1 MKGAGFRKKLSFG
14 KISPRGKTEFSC
26 VVNKMDGKRMRIDD
40 LECSMFES
48 LAKRSRPS
56 PFVLSQAVPK
66 RFLKA
71 YTHVPD
77 EKMGTVSFFARI
89 FPALLALLTGE
100 LCFQQY
106 KATLVLRVEMTKG
119 DGKRKVQQPYFSSK
133 PFVILRPEDID
144 EAIEEGHRNIDTQMD
159 KWTREVSG
167 WTVNK
172 VLCLYVNIAKYQ
184 PLKGSSY
191 IELPKYL
198 QTKKAIVNVRNN
210 DNKCLEWALL
220 SSLYPAHDNPHRVSK
235 YKDHEKELNFAGIEF
250 PVTLKDIP
258 KVERL
263 NNLAINVFGY
273 SESAGVHPLY
283 LTNDLSQDPITLLLI
298 TEIQDGKT
306 KSHYCWIKDF
316 NRLCFD
322 QTKHKERKH
331 FCLRCISP
339 HSSERTPA
347 DHMIYCRGVDTAPCH
362 AVFPQASEDGSPPTI
377 QFKNIQHLMKAPFV
391 IYADTESIIQPT
403 TTPNT
408 DSNTVQS
415 TEHIPCSFAYVVVRS
430 DGQVI
435 SERLYRGEDAMD
447 VLFEKLNAE
456 LERIRSDLKDIKEI
470 DMTPEEQEAHNNA
483 DKCWI
488 CNGEFRPYAS
498 GDSGGMWKVRDHDHI
513 TGKKSPTP
521 LAFQCFPLASPCTWC
536 SLSDNLLCVCCC
548 AGQYRGA
555 AHSKCNQQLR
565 IDPYRTPIP
574 VFFHNLKNYDSHHLI
589 SAIGR
594 TEEKTTAVTDKNG
607 QAIIGKD
614 KPVTVTDGSISA
626 IVQNMEKLI
635 SFSWGQ
641 FRFIDSFAFL
651 NSSLDKLV
659 KNTPKASL
667 SITRSYIE
675 QAKFNIIT
683 RKGVFPYEY
692 MDSFDR
698 FEETQ
703 LPPKENFYSSLS
715 DEGITDD
722 DYKHAQEVWDT
733 FNCATLGD
741 YHDIYLQTDVLLLA
755 DVFENFRKTAMVT
768 YGLDPAHYYTLP
780 GYSWDALLK
789 CTNIELDQITEANM
803 YLFVEKGLRGGISMV
818 SHCHAQAN
826 NQYMENYNNEE
837 PTSFI
842 QYLDANNLYGWA
854 MSQPMPTGGFEWV
867 NYTDQILE
875 TPANADHGFIL
886 EVDLAYPPALHADH
900 NDYPLAPEKL
910 TITKDQMSPY
920 QQKLIDELGVSIS
933 CEKLVPNLMD
943 KSRYVLHYRNL
954 QLYLSLGM
962 KITKVHK
969 VLQFNQSPWMQPYI
983 MKNTQL
989 RTTATNDFE
998 KDFYKLMN
1006 NAVSHFSVSLFSLFQ
1021 ISANF
1026 VKCPAC
1032 LLLDW
1037 VSFFCS
1043 GVRKNFRECEET
1055 RQCSAV
1061 QI

>member
-1 MKGAGFRKKLSFG
+1 
-14 KISPRGKTEFSC
+14 
-26 VVNKMDGKRMRIDD
+26 
-40 LECSMFES
+40 MFEVGFT
-48 LAKRSRPS
+48 LQ
-56 PFVLSQAVPK
+56 FV
-66 RFLKA
+66 
-71 YTHVPD
+71 
-77 EKMGTVSFFARI
+77 
-89 FPALLALLTGE
+89 
-100 LCFQQY
+100 
-106 KATLVLRVEMTKG
+106 
-119 DGKRKVQQPYFSSK
+119 SS
-133 PFVILRPEDID
+133 
-144 EAIEEGHRNIDTQMD
+144 
-159 KWTREVSG
+159 
-167 WTVNK
+167 
-172 VLCLYVNIAKYQ
+172 
-184 PLKGSSY
+184 
-191 IELPKYL
+191 
-198 QTKKAIVNVRNN
+198 
-210 DNKCLEWALL
+210 
-220 SSLYPAHDNPHRVSK
+220 HDNPHRVSK

-339 HSSERTPA
+339 HSSERTLA
-347 DHMIYCRGVDTAPCH
+347 DHMIYCRGVDTPPCH
-362 AVFPQASEDGSPPTI
+362 AVFPEKSEDGTNPTI
-377 QFKNIQHLMKAPFV
+377 EFKNIQNMMKAPYV
-391 IYADTESIIQPT
+391 VYADTESIIKPVDS
-403 TTPNT
+403 PNT
-408 DSNTVQS
+408 DTNTVHTS
-415 TEHIPCSFAYVVVRS
+415 THIPCSFAYVIVRS
-430 DGQVI
+430 DGKVI
-435 SERLYRGEDAMD
+435 SERLYRGEDAMGVFFD
-447 VLFEKLNAE
+447 YLDGDLQLMRE
-456 LERIRSDLKDIKEI
+456 DLKNERTLDNNTVPW
-470 DMTPEEQEAHNNA
+470 DQHNAA
-483 DKCWI
+483 DTCWI
-488 CNGEFRPYAS
+488 CGGPFQSYNC
-498 GDSGGMWKVRDHDHI
+498 GDKGGMWKVLDHDHI
-513 TGKKSPTP
+513 TGE
-521 LAFQCFPLASPCTWC
+521 
-536 SLSDNLLCVCCC
+536 
-548 AGQYRGA
+548 YRGP
-555 AHSKCNQQLR
+555 AHSKGNLSLR

-574 VFFHNLKNYDSHHLI
+574 VIFHNLKNYDSHHLI

-594 TEEKTTAVTDKNG
+594 TEEKKTAVTDKNG
-607 QAIIGKD
+607 KPIMYKDSEGKD
-614 KPVTVTDGSISA
+614 KPRTVTDGGISA

-641 FRFIDSFAFL
+641 FRFVDSFAFL

-659 KNTPKASL
+659 KNTPNKDL
-667 SITRSYIE
+667 RITRQQYPNRCYLS
-675 QAKFNIIT
+675 QSRRLLNDKKFDLVT
-683 RKGVFPYEY
+683 RKGVYPYEY
-692 MDSFDR
+692 MDSFER
-698 FEETQ
+698 FDETC
-703 LPPKENFYSSLS
+703 LPPQEAFYSSLS

-733 FNCATLGD
+733 FDCRNIGD
-741 YHDIYLQTDVLLLA
+741 YHDLYLKTDVLLLA
-755 DVFENFRKTAMVT
+755 DVFENFRQTAMAT

-780 GYSWDALLK
+780 GYSWDCLLK
-789 CTNIELDQITEANM
+789 CTNVSLELLTEPDM

-818 SHCHAQAN
+818 SHRHATAN

-854 MSQPMPTGGFEWV
+854 MSQPMPTGGFQWV

-1006 NAVSHFSVSLFSLFQ
+1006 NAVSHS
-1021 ISANF
+1021 
-1026 VKCPAC
+1026 
-1032 LLLDW
+1032 
-1037 VSFFCS
+1037 
-1043 GVRKNFRECEET
+1043 
-1055 RQCSAV
+1055 
-1061 QI
+1061 